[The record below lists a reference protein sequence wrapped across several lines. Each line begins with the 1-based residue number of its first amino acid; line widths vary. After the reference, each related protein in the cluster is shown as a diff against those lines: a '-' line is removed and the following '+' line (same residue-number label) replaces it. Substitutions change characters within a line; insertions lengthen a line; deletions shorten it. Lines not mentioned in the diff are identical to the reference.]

1 MILVDMFATLNCLTP
16 VLGLLDRTTII
27 RIHRILSHRIL
38 TVSEK
43 PVSVQ
48 IVQVC
53 EQFTIDG

>member
-1 MILVDMFATLNCLTP
+1 MILVDVFATLNCLTP

-27 RIHRILSHRIL
+27 RRHRILSHRIL

-48 IVQVC
+48 VC